1 MENRCNEWN
10 CPHNQNG
17 KCIATICV
25 KEEEIYEKIHK
36 NS

>member
-10 CPHNQNG
+10 CPYNKNG
-17 KCIATICV
+17 KCTATTCV

>member
-1 MENRCNEWN
+1 MENRCNEWS
-10 CPHNQNG
+10 CPYNQNG
-17 KCIATICV
+17 KCTATICV